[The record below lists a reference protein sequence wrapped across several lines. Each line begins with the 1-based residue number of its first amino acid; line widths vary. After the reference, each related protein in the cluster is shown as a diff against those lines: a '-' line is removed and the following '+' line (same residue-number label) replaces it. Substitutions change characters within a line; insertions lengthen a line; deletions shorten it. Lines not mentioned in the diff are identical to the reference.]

1 MTKAAEGPPRAPKG
15 TGPGGRVLWSWA
27 VGEFEF
33 DPHELALLAQAVRIK
48 DNLDDL
54 DEVVKREGVMVET
67 VAGQKPN
74 PALVESRQQSIALAR
89 VLAALRMPSGD
100 EDAARPQ
107 RRVGVRGTY
116 GTGGGPARLRRVS

>member
-1 MTKAAEGPPRAPKG
+1 MTKTVEGPPRVPRG

-27 VGEFEF
+27 VGEFVF
-33 DPHELALLAQAVRIK
+33 DPHELALLAQIVRIK
-48 DNLDDL
+48 DHLDAL
-54 DEVVKREGVMVET
+54 DEVVKRDGVMVET
-67 VAGQKPN
+67 VAGEKPN
-74 PALVESRQQSIALAR
+74 PALVEHRQQSIALAR
-89 VLAALRMPSGD
+89 VQAALRLPSGD